1 MMKPVVLFVD
11 DEPNILSGLRRML
24 RPQRAHWDMRFA
36 EGGQA
41 AIDLMAT
48 EPVDAVVSDMR
59 MPDVDGAAL
68 LEHVGAVSPG
78 VIRIILSGEADRA
91 LTMRTVGQSHRFFS
105 KPCDAA
111 TIVQALDAPLAQRA
125 RLAAAMGNGAMTL
138 DFSSLWAPIDAYERL
153 AGSLRPSELDLTAV
167 ADALRTDPVLT
178 VRVLQLVNSAYF
190 GPACDTAC
198 LDTAVRH
205 LGGEVLRDLA
215 YDGRLCAAG
224 IAPSDDPNSP
234 LSYSDADLALA
245 AQALARQRYG
255 DDAIGCEAFLTG
267 LTLRLWRRVHIG
279 ADAPLPAARAAMSAY
294 LCRLM
299 GLPDWVCDALERLCS
314 HTGLDDRD
322 ETARAIVDALDGA
335 APVQESLRTAGG
347 RA

>member
-1 MMKPVVLFVD
+1 MKPIVLFVD

-91 LTMRTVGQSHRFFS
+91 LTMRTVGQSHRFLS
-105 KPCDAA
+105 KPCDVA
-111 TIVQALDAPLAQRA
+111 TIVHALDGPLTQRA
-125 RLAAAMGNGAMTL
+125 HLVETVGRCAATL

-153 AGSLRPSELDLTAV
+153 AVSLRPSEPDLTAV
-167 ADALRTDPVLT
+167 ADALRADPVLT
-178 VRVLQLVNSAYF
+178 VRVLQLVNSSYF
-190 GPACDTAC
+190 GPACATAC

-215 YDGRLCAAG
+215 YGGRLCAAG
-224 IAPSDDPNSP
+224 IAPADDPNTP
-234 LSYSDADLALA
+234 LSCSDTDLARA
-245 AQALARQRYG
+245 AQAAARQCGG
-255 DDAIGCEAFLTG
+255 DASEAFLTG
-267 LTLRLWRRVHIG
+267 LVLRLWRRVHIG
-279 ADAPLPAARAAMSAY
+279 AEAPLPAARAAMSAY

-299 GLPDWVCDALERLCS
+299 GLPDRVCDALERLGA
-314 HTGLDDRD
+314 HADVDDRD
-322 ETARAIVDALDGA
+322 ETARAIVDALEGA
-335 APVQESLRTAGG
+335 APVQENVRAAGG